1 MASTTVDSMPTMR
14 STTVGDV
21 LDVGTFPEKSDGAYV
36 PEPGPGFL
44 LVRNLAA
51 SINPVDKYIGAGMFA
66 TRHPI
71 FDFSRAARAFGSDFA
86 GIVVGIGEGATVTDL
101 DGKTRPARP
110 GDLVFGD
117 GIIGTGSFAEFVCV
131 LGAQA
136 VVKPHGLSFV

>member
-14 STTVGDV
+14 STTVGDM
-21 LDVGTFPEKSDGAYV
+21 LDVGTFPEMSDGDDGAYV

-71 FDFSRAARAFGSDFA
+71 FDFSRAARY
-86 GIVVGIGEGATVTDL
+86 VG
-101 DGKTRPARP
+101 R
-110 GDLVFGD
+110 
-117 GIIGTGSFAEFVCV
+117 S
-131 LGAQA
+131 
-136 VVKPHGLSFV
+136 